1 MASQRDYYDILG
13 VPRGARDADIKKA
26 FRQLAQRWHP
36 DVNTESGADE
46 RFKEINEA
54 YQVLSDPQRRQAY
67 DTFGRAGVGTGAE
80 GFGPFGGFQGFGDLF
95 DAFFGQGAPGASRR
109 GQPPVGADLR
119 YDLRLAFEESIRGVE
134 KEIEFSALGR
144 CDTCSG
150 SGAQAGTS
158 PTTCPGCGGSGEVRT
173 VRSTMLG
180 QMVNVAACP
189 RCGGQGRIIEK
200 PCTACRGDG
209 RAERKRKLH
218 VSIPAGIDEGHQ
230 VRLTGEGEAGLRGGP
245 FGNLYVVAHV
255 AAHPRLER
263 RDTELY
269 LELPISIAQATLGA
283 TVTIPTADGEETI
296 EIKPGTQP
304 GTEIRLRGRG
314 VPHLRRAGARGDLHV
329 LVDVIVPTKL
339 TKRQREL
346 LAEFAAEAGEAVN
359 GRGEKGLFDKVKDA
373 IS

>member
-1 MASQRDYYDILG
+1 
-13 VPRGARDADIKKA
+13 
-26 FRQLAQRWHP
+26 
-36 DVNTESGADE
+36 
-46 RFKEINEA
+46 
-54 YQVLSDPQRRQAY
+54 
-67 DTFGRAGVGTGAE
+67 
-80 GFGPFGGFQGFGDLF
+80 
-95 DAFFGQGAPGASRR
+95 
-109 GQPPVGADLR
+109 
-119 YDLRLAFEESIRGVE
+119 
-134 KEIEFSALGR
+134 
-144 CDTCSG
+144 
-150 SGAQAGTS
+150 
-158 PTTCPGCGGSGEVRT
+158 
-173 VRSTMLG
+173 MLG

-230 VRLTGEGEAGLRGGP
+230 VRITGEGEAGLRGGP

-255 AAHPRLER
+255 AAHPRLKRQE
-263 RDTELY
+263 TELY

-283 TVTIPTADGEETI
+283 TMTIPTADGEEMI

-329 LVDVIVPTKL
+329 LVDVSVPTKL

-359 GRGEKGLFDKVKDA
+359 GRGEKGIFDKVKDA